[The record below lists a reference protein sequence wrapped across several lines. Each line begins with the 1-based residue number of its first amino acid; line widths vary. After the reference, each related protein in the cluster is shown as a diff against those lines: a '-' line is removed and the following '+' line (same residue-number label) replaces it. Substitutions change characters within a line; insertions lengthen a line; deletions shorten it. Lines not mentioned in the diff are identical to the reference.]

1 MSYNFG
7 TSTFPL
13 VALLVNVTIV
23 SGTVVRI
30 SHLYGVGAETYAYY
44 GWTLGTAIIVLL
56 CINALYA
63 FTGYAII
70 TGRKLSKQLI
80 ISTTITQIVLLIAV
94 TAITMD
100 PLMFLGLASSIASTI
115 AVIASM
121 YRVTST
127 T

>member
-1 MSYNFG
+1 
-7 TSTFPL
+7 
-13 VALLVNVTIV
+13 
-23 SGTVVRI
+23 
-30 SHLYGVGAETYAYY
+30 LYGVGAETYAYY